1 MKEITIE
8 DVESFLDSMHVKID
22 IYGMV
27 FAERHRCQET
37 MRMLGINE
45 LVAKISLRHWML
57 LISQSI
63 LMMSHNGDATFGR
76 LVKILKVRKFISK

>member
-37 MRMLGINE
+37 MRM
-45 LVAKISLRHWML
+45 
-57 LISQSI
+57 
-63 LMMSHNGDATFGR
+63 
-76 LVKILKVRKFISK
+76 